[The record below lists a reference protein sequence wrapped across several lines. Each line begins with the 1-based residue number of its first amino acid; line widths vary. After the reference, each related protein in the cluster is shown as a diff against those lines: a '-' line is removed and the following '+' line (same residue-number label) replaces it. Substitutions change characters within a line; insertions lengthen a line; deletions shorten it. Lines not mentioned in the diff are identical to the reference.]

1 MKRNVRSATASTSA
15 SCGGHESG
23 KQTFRTS
30 SPRRERR
37 GAHSAA
43 QTSTRRMARAP
54 HRRDGIGVG
63 LMGPPGSFGRGRAR
77 LAVSAALRCSLAL
90 SPFPDHRQPS
100 SPPAFYIPPTG
111 PSLSFLPPPLRSSR
125 SPLSLSASSPAM
137 LPPTLFAAVLPLL
150 AAVLAQEEGQ
160 LSGPTTSAAAAGY
173 SCDPNSC
180 KLPNCH
186 CASTDPPGGLSPVSL
201 SPDLSWCDA
210 RTRPPYTNCCA
221 ARSRLSLVH

>member
-111 PSLSFLPPPLRSSR
+111 PSLSFCPLLYVRCGRVSLSPPRRPPCSPQLSSPPSSR
-125 SPLSLSASSPAM
+125 SLPPSSPRKRASSPA
-137 LPPTLFAAVLPLL
+137 PPPQQQRPATPATPTRASSRT
-150 AAVLAQEEGQ
+150 ATALAQT
-160 LSGPTTSAAAAGY
+160 PRV
-173 SCDPNSC
+173 
-180 KLPNCH
+180 
-186 CASTDPPGGLSPVSL
+186 ASP
-201 SPDLSWCDA
+201 
-210 RTRPPYTNCCA
+210 R
-221 ARSRLSLVH
+221 